1 MTTPNRRIALAAG
14 AAALLSIAG
23 GAFADAP
30 FGPRPGGPAPPIG
43 ALDDQTGR
51 PRRLLELAGQK
62 GVVLMFFR
70 SAAWCPFCQ
79 AQLIAMNDGAADIES
94 RGYKIV
100 GVSYDKPSVNA
111 EFTERRKITY
121 TLLSDPG
128 SKTIDAWGLR
138 DPQYPAGNLAYGVPR
153 PIIFV
158 IDRKGRIQAS
168 LAEATFRT
176 RPPVSEVLK
185 AIDALPR

>member
-1 MTTPNRRIALAAG
+1 MITPNRRFALAAA
-14 AAALLSIAG
+14 AAALFITD
-23 GAFADAP
+23 GAALAAAP
-30 FGPRPGGPAPPIG
+30 FGPKPGASAPPVG
-43 ALDDQTGR
+43 PLDDQTGR
-51 PRRLLELAGQK
+51 PRRLVDLKGRK

-79 AQLIAMNDGAADIES
+79 AQLIAMNDGAADIER

-111 EFTERRKITY
+111 DFTERRKITY

-158 IDRKGRIQAS
+158 IDREGRIKAS
-168 LAEATFRT
+168 LAEETFRK
-176 RPPVSEVLK
+176 RPAVSEVLQ
-185 AIDALPR
+185 AIDALPQ